1 MRVGCWTIVFAVVI
15 GFLFEFAAPFFN
27 QDHSKFQEYQNATP
41 WLLLHAATGSGAL
54 LFGLFQFLPTDRCR
68 NRWLHFAVGTAYVGC
83 VFPSCVSAFYLAS
96 ITPRGSVFA
105 LGLSCQSAIWLVAT
119 LIACINLCRR
129 RYRQHSEW
137 MLRSYVVTFSFVTF
151 RSTVILLT
159 YAGIGTEVERFNI
172 ASWIGWCLPLAAS
185 EMTIRTKRS
194 TGDTELN
201 THQSTAHGA

>member
-1 MRVGCWTIVFAVVI
+1 MRVGCWTILFAVVS
-15 GFLFEFAAPFFN
+15 GFLVEFAVPFFN
-27 QDHSKFQEYQNATP
+27 PDHSKLQEYQNATP

-54 LFGLFQFLPTDRCR
+54 LIGLFQFLPSGRCR
-68 NRWLHFAVGTAYVGC
+68 NHWLHYALGTVFVGC
-83 VFPSCVSAFYLAS
+83 VFPSSVSAFYLAA

-159 YAGIGTEVERFNI
+159 YASAGTVATRFNI
-172 ASWIGWCLPLAAS
+172 ASWVGWSIPLLVTEMALRRKKPVRTTEPAS
-185 EMTIRTKRS
+185 RPGHDGS
-194 TGDTELN
+194 
-201 THQSTAHGA
+201 

>member
-1 MRVGCWTIVFAVVI
+1 M
-15 GFLFEFAAPFFN
+15 
-27 QDHSKFQEYQNATP
+27 KEYLNATF
-41 WLLLHAATGSGAL
+41 WLSLHAATGSGAL

-119 LIACINLCRR
+119 LMACINLCRR
-129 RYRQHSEW
+129 RYRKHTEW

-159 YAGIGTEVERFNI
+159 YASVGTMATRFNI
-172 ASWIGWCLPLAAS
+172 ASWVGWSIPLLVTEMALRRKKPVRTTEPAS
-185 EMTIRTKRS
+185 GSARDGS
-194 TGDTELN
+194 
-201 THQSTAHGA
+201 